1 MDVTAAGVRRIV
13 VGVDGS
19 AGSRRALRRAAEEA
33 RAHGA
38 SIEVVTAWN
47 MLDQVTATEFD
58 PDYGEARA
66 RADLEEIVA
75 SELGEEAPPVSL
87 RVENDL
93 PTRALLKAAEG
104 AWLLVVGSRG
114 FGGFKG
120 LLLGSVSQ
128 QVAHHAP
135 CPVLIVPDHDHR

>member
-1 MDVTAAGVRRIV
+1 MDATPPEARRIV

-47 MLDQVTATEFD
+47 MLDQVTATKFD
-58 PDYGEARA
+58 PDYGDERA
-66 RADLEEIVA
+66 RADIEEVVA
-75 SELGEEAPPVSL
+75 AVLGEDAPEVSL
-87 RVENDL
+87 RIENDL
-93 PTRALLKAAEG
+93 PARALLEAAEG

-114 FGGFKG
+114 LGGFKG

-135 CPVLIVPDHDHR
+135 CPVLIVPDQEHR

>member
-93 PTRALLKAAEG
+93 PTRALL
-104 AWLLVVGSRG
+104 LS
-114 FGGFKG
+114 
-120 LLLGSVSQ
+120 
-128 QVAHHAP
+128 
-135 CPVLIVPDHDHR
+135 LIHI